1 MTTWRWLSKSVAD
14 RISLAL
20 PPWAVGAL
28 VVGDIH
34 GQAELFAKMIEVA
47 EQERLLLVS
56 LGDLV
61 DRGPDNA
68 GALRLMLDLA
78 DAGHGLFIRGNHDD
92 KLFRTL
98 KGNPTI
104 VDGDLAVTIEQLDAA
119 VDGKA
124 LKRRFC
130 NAYRVAPFLIVLGNT
145 ILVHGAMAPAMLR
158 ARSLPRKLRSLALYG
173 EATADEIRKK
183 PVRTYRWLASVP
195 ADKTVIIGHHPISDA
210 TILTRENATGGKL
223 IHLDCG
229 AGKGRGL
236 GAIRLDRG
244 GAAQTACRVIHDETS
259 TRLVCTPLQPFSTVA
274 ENSIIG

>member
-1 MTTWRWLSKSVAD
+1 MAD
-14 RISLAL
+14 RLSLTL
-20 PPWAVGAL
+20 PRWASGAL

-34 GQAELFAKMIEVA
+34 GQAALFKALSELA
-47 EQERLLLVS
+47 EQERLLVVS

-68 GALRLMLDLA
+68 GALRLMLHLA
-78 DAGHGLFIRGNHDD
+78 DSGRGLFIRGNHDD

-119 VDGKA
+119 TDGKD
-124 LKRRFC
+124 LKRGFC
-130 NAYRVAPFLIVLGNT
+130 DAYKEAPFLIVLGNT
-145 ILVHGAMAPAMLR
+145 VLVHGAMAPAMLR
-158 ARSLPRKLRSLALYG
+158 TKSLPRKLRALALYG
-173 EATADEIRKK
+173 EATSDDVRRK

-195 ADKTVIIGHHPISDA
+195 AGKTVIIGHHPISDT
-210 TILTRENATGGKL
+210 TILTRENAAGGNV

-236 GAIRLDRG
+236 GALRLDKQG
-244 GAAQTACRVIHDETS
+244 SVEAACRAILEGTS
-259 TRLVCTPLQPFSTVA
+259 VRLMTAPMQPITSVA
-274 ENSIIG
+274 ESSDIG

>member
-1 MTTWRWLSKSVAD
+1 VAD
-14 RISLAL
+14 RL
-20 PPWAVGAL
+20 PLVLPAWAAGVL

-34 GQAELFAKMIEVA
+34 GQVALFRKVIEVA
-47 EQERLLLVS
+47 ERESLMLVS

-61 DRGPDNA
+61 DRGPDSA
-68 GALRLMLDLA
+68 GSLRLMLDLA
-78 DAGHGLFIRGNHDD
+78 DAEHGLFIRGNHDD

-104 VDGDLAVTIEQLDAA
+104 VDGDLAVTIEQLDAT

-130 NAYRVAPFLIVLGNT
+130 TAYNAAPFLVVLGNT
-145 ILVHGAMAPAMLR
+145 VLVHGAMAPAMLR
-158 ARSLPRKLRSLALYG
+158 ARSLPPKLRSLALYG
-173 EATADEIRKK
+173 EATIDESRNK

-210 TILTRENATGGKL
+210 TILTRENAAGGKL

-236 GAIRLDRG
+236 GALTLDKS
-244 GAAQTACRVIHDETS
+244 GAVQAACRVIHDDTS
-259 TRLVCTPLQPFSTVA
+259 ARLVSAPLQLFSEVA
-274 ENSIIG
+274 ENAKIG